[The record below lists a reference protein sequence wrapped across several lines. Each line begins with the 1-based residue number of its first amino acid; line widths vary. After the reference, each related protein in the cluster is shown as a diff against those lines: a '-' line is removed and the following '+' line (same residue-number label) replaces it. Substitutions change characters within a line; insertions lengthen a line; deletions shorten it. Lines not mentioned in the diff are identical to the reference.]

1 MAASSHTLPLRA
13 QKTLRLRLAKRKV
26 PSLPLLYLPPLY
38 PRYVH
43 PCYMYPPFKCLSP
56 ISPPFIFV
64 FLYVS
69 SSSMPP
75 FTPPPQYALFSL
87 SLLLSPSIKVL
98 YPPSLCASSYVPP
111 PPSPSATMAVGTAL
125 IPLNES
131 TLTLLICT
139 FLFPPLSQCY
149 DGRRH

>member
-1 MAASSHTLPLRA
+1 MSLTYL
-13 QKTLRLRLAKRKV
+13 
-26 PSLPLLYLPPLY
+26 PSLYFCFFVCVIIIDAPFY
-38 PRYVH
+38 P
-43 PCYMYPPFKCLSP
+43 
-56 ISPPFIFV
+56 
-64 FLYVS
+64 
-69 SSSMPP
+69 
-75 FTPPPQYALFSL
+75 PPPQYALFSL